1 MTLQITHFQR
11 ITGLATDYC
20 TSNDRF
26 GIKYYIYHLNHDIPQ
41 YMYWGFLISFC
52 VAVVLLLLWK
62 GIKMGRDLSKLLL
75 VEYLSFM
82 SLMTIVYRK
91 ECSERKYDFTP
102 FWSYNEI
109 MDGKEW
115 LLVENI
121 MNLVVFM
128 PIGLLLGC
136 SFRTMNWKLVLAIGC
151 VLSVGIELF
160 QFILKRGFT
169 EFDDVMHNTLG
180 CMIGYGIFSLIRYGY
195 EQIHK
200 RRMAVL

>member
-1 MTLQITHFQR
+1 
-11 ITGLATDYC
+11 
-20 TSNDRF
+20 
-26 GIKYYIYHLNHDIPQ
+26 
-41 YMYWGFLISFC
+41 
-52 VAVVLLLLWK
+52 
-62 GIKMGRDLSKLLL
+62 
-75 VEYLSFM
+75 M

-91 ECSERKYDFTP
+91 ESSESKYDFTP

-109 MDGKEW
+109 MDGNVW

-151 VLSVGIELF
+151 VLSVGIELL
-160 QFILKRGFT
+160 QFMLKRGFA
-169 EFDDVMHNTLG
+169 EFDDVVHNTLG

-195 EQIHK
+195 GRIYK
-200 RRMAVL
+200 RLVTVLKTRKLE